1 MCQRNR
7 QRHVVVRFVGS
18 IAEHHALVASADGIE
33 LICIAFLLFQ
43 GVIDAHGDI
52 RRLFVQGDED
62 AAGIAVKAVFS
73 AGITDIADRFAD
85 DVRNIDVA
93 RRRDFADDVYHA
105 GRYQGFASN
114 AGVFIFCKNGIQNAV
129 RNLVGHFI
137 GMAFGDGFGC
147 KEMMSHCYSSLSV
160 VPGKETSAP
169 TADGALG
176 KGEDP
181 HLSICTA
188 GFGTLQV
195 SAGCRAS
202 QGRSLRH
209 S

>member
-1 MCQRNR
+1 MLCRNDDGVDADGFAVFIFDSDLSLAIGTEIRQGTVFADLCQAAGQTVCQRNG

-43 GVIDAHGDI
+43 GVIDTHGDI

-105 GRYQGFASN
+105 GRYQGFAGN

-147 KEMMSHCYSSLSV
+147 KEFTIFSH
-160 VPGKETSAP
+160 E
-169 TADGALG
+169 
-176 KGEDP
+176 
-181 HLSICTA
+181 
-188 GFGTLQV
+188 
-195 SAGCRAS
+195 
-202 QGRSLRH
+202 
-209 S
+209 